1 MPTPKLYLYKARDAP
16 IVAIL
21 RRGLQRDEWELIK
34 WDLETDTFTEGQWL
48 THKQMNGKYCAISPN
63 GEYFAYIY
71 NEYTK
76 KVYSTKGVISKLPN
90 FTAIYYTDRFPGYWD
105 TVGFNTD
112 NSVCVADEHYWQR
125 KTQDSELKTSSCKE
139 YVQSGYIDSEVWID
153 PKGRSITTEKGML
166 LVNNVCIYNTMKHM
180 FIPKGAM

>member
-34 WDLETDTFTEGQWL
+34 WDLETDIFTEGQWL
-48 THKQMNGKYCAISPN
+48 THKQMNGRLCAISPN
-63 GEYFAYIY
+63 GQYFAYIY

-76 KVYSTKGVISKLPN
+76 QVYSTKGVISKLPN
-90 FTAIYYTDRFPGYWD
+90 FTAIYYTDNFPGYWD

-112 NSVCVADEHYWQR
+112 NSVCIADEKRWQ
-125 KTQDSELKTSSCKE
+125 LKTPNSGLTTSPMKA
-139 YVQSGYIDSEVWID
+139 YVPSGFIDSEVWID
-153 PKGRSITTEKGML
+153 PRGRSITTERGKL
-166 LVNNVCIYNTMKHM
+166 LVNGSCMYDTSTHLFV
-180 FIPKGAM
+180 PKK